1 MRKFF
6 LLFFLGA
13 ISIYSQTI
21 NITNRTIGSSNYG
34 ETTTLEVQ
42 RSTFG
47 KNITDFNDYETMK
60 ELSPV
65 DDSFYTSGV
74 EAFYESLEKGIK
86 ANKEY
91 EDKMRRKEIEIN
103 NAVKNDI
110 MNAFQYSNKIPFTYK
125 NQGELRTV
133 RDML

>member
-1 MRKFF
+1 MIHF
-6 LLFFLGA
+6 
-13 ISIYSQTI
+13 S
-21 NITNRTIGSSNYG
+21 
-34 ETTTLEVQ
+34 
-42 RSTFG
+42 
-47 KNITDFNDYETMK
+47 
-60 ELSPV
+60 
-65 DDSFYTSGV
+65 TSGV

-125 NQGELRTV
+125 KSRGN
-133 RDML
+133 

>member
-1 MRKFF
+1 MYEKIF

-42 RSTFG
+42 ESTSRR
-47 KNITDFNDYETMK
+47 NIISNYEDYEILGKVKT
-60 ELSPV
+60 V

-103 NAVKNDI
+103 NAVKSDI
-110 MNAFQYSNKIPFTYK
+110 MNAFQYSNKIPFT
-125 NQGELRTV
+125 
-133 RDML
+133 